1 MTAASRLP
9 LPSSTSTS
17 RGDIRGS
24 ETPIEILVL
33 ELDSI
38 GSPPEQEQ
46 EIVCELELDSSELK
60 SEPESDSGLLD
71 GIGFVDGIKLWD
83 GIKIP
88 WNWISLVKEDKKD
101 MNSDEKAGEGN
112 SIKANRR
119 ADLRNRGG

>member
-1 MTAASRLP
+1 M
-9 LPSSTSTS
+9 
-17 RGDIRGS
+17 
-24 ETPIEILVL
+24 
-33 ELDSI
+33 
-38 GSPPEQEQ
+38 
-46 EIVCELELDSSELK
+46 K

-71 GIGFVDGIKLWD
+71 GIGFADGIKLWD